1 MVKRYV
7 SGLLRAHPSLDV
19 LIERQAAE
27 AIWLTNGLCIEIHT
41 CSFRSLRG
49 YAHTFEVA
57 DRGPAQV
64 VRDAPRAARLA
75 AGGLERL
82 MTGCCACSPR
92 QWVLRHAAQD

>member
-19 LIERQAAE
+19 LIEREAAE

-57 DRGPAQV
+57 ERGPAQV
-64 VRDAPRAARLA
+64 VRDAPRARSALIRAVRVSWPVRAKL
-75 AGGLERL
+75 G
-82 MTGCCACSPR
+82 
-92 QWVLRHAAQD
+92 